1 MEFKR
6 SRLKREEEK
15 KFVYRGILL
24 GLISVGVLLSLLF
37 FGLPVMIKLSVWLGE
52 VRGKYNETI
61 PERTLPP
68 LAPRLIAEY
77 EATNSAKLEIRGYA
91 EKDTEVELLKND
103 VSLAKVRVDEAGE
116 FRFEN
121 VELVDGENSFSAI
134 ARSEVNGSSEVSER
148 MRVVLDR
155 EPPELDLTN
164 PSETSLKVEVADF
177 DIVGRVTRG
186 SSVTVNGQLAMVDD
200 QGVFK
205 LKVQLS
211 PGKNT
216 FEVKARD
223 LAGNEKSKSVE
234 ITYDF

>member
-1 MEFKR
+1 M
-6 SRLKREEEK
+6 
-15 KFVYRGILL
+15 
-24 GLISVGVLLSLLF
+24 
-37 FGLPVMIKLSVWLGE
+37 
-52 VRGKYNETI
+52 
-61 PERTLPP
+61 
-68 LAPRLIAEY
+68 
-77 EATNSAKLEIRGYA
+77 
-91 EKDTEVELLKND
+91 KND